1 MKTNITRLT
10 FFLII
15 ITGISLKTMAI
26 DIGYI
31 NVHWSTNQNCNPLYT
46 ADRWD
51 VSLVIL
57 NYPSLTVLCPLQTF
71 QFQNESS
78 GYYPFYESCSCY
90 DSQAQYLV
98 IATVRLIRNN
108 QVIGQGEYR
117 SVMTCYDLYQ
127 LEDIYV
133 TCSCD

>member
-1 MKTNITRLT
+1 MKTN
-10 FFLII
+10 LIRIVI
-15 ITGISLKTMAI
+15 ILILFTSTSLITMAVN
-26 DIGYI
+26 IGYI
-31 NVHWSTNQNCNPLYT
+31 NVHWSTNPSCSPLNT
-46 ADRWD
+46 TDRWD

-57 NYPSLTVLCPLQTF
+57 NYPSLTGFCPLQTY
-71 QFQNESS
+71 QHINENS
-78 GYYPFYESCSCY
+78 GVQPFYENCSCY
-90 DSQAQYLV
+90 DSQTQYLV